1 MLTKNKVTDLLLL
14 LSLFC
19 YGLDSYSVLEIP
31 VSWVGLVAIFT
42 IAIMRD
48 YKILLNFNLYFLLA
62 LFLAPSF
69 IDLIPLG
76 IDGFDQNLL
85 LRLFNIASFLVVIHF
100 AMGYFKSNSNENFLN
115 LLQKLILIFSIYAI
129 YVYFAK

>member
-1 MLTKNKVTDLLLL
+1 MVTKNKVTDLLLL

-19 YGLDSYSVLEIP
+19 YGLDSYSVLGIP

-69 IDLIPLG
+69 INLISLG
-76 IDGFDQNLL
+76 IDGLNQNLL
-85 LRLFNIASFLVVIHF
+85 LRTIQYCLFFSSYSFCN
-100 AMGYFKSNSNENFLN
+100 G
-115 LLQKLILIFSIYAI
+115 IF
-129 YVYFAK
+129 

>member
-1 MLTKNKVTDLLLL
+1 MVTKNKVTDLLLL

-19 YGLDSYSVLEIP
+19 YGLDSYSVLGIP
-31 VSWVGLVAIFT
+31 VSWIGLVAIFT

-69 IDLIPLG
+69 INLLSLG
-76 IDGFDQNLL
+76 IDGLNQNLL
-85 LRLFNIASFLVVIHF
+85 LRLFNIASFLDK
-100 AMGYFKSNSNENFLN
+100 ME
-115 LLQKLILIFSIYAI
+115 
-129 YVYFAK
+129 